1 MILIDNVANYTNC
14 RDTLDVQ
21 ASCVENLDGLDAY
34 IHVLYRIHTSRT
46 SSIAFKDVPPPT
58 LRPISPHPICQHHHP
73 IYNPNPPPLAL
84 LSLFL
89 LSTKSFNP
97 PPPPPAAPP
106 PPRLCA
112 AQAMHNRRGQFL
124 VLTVIMCA
132 TSTFGMFGGFE
143 TKKEKEIRLYLADVA
158 VCKVECGK
166 LAFFEPGKPCGCDA
180 SASSEEIGCCRD
192 DYWYEYSAGYKTKIT
207 FGDRWSRRHVDEL
220 SSCLHKWGVQNETCN
235 RMFPISD
242 KHICNFEVN
251 TAEFEAK
258 FTSSTCSEGRHARGI
273 GQSNPPLGTKN
284 LLEDTDVRRSPLARG
299 TTQSTSDLSVR

>member
-1 MILIDNVANYTNC
+1 MVQFAQATNAVVAPALSIMITTTEGYSEVHAFTAQCGTYLLML
-14 RDTLDVQ
+14 TL
-21 ASCVENLDGLDAY
+21 SCLSPRPFTSLD
-34 IHVLYRIHTSRT
+34 H
-46 SSIAFKDVPPPT
+46 
-58 LRPISPHPICQHHHP
+58 
-73 IYNPNPPPLAL
+73 
-84 LSLFL
+84 LFL
-89 LSTKSFNP
+89 SP
-97 PPPPPAAPP
+97 PYMA
-106 PPRLCA
+106 CS
-112 AQAMHNRRGQFL
+112 AQIFDMQFHFL